1 MRSVMS
7 SEEYNNSF
15 CRDLTEDFM
24 IKYGFN
30 RATAAA
36 IVKHAVDEQAW
47 PDDIACYADRLA
59 QFVHTIL
66 EYN

>member
-1 MRSVMS
+1 MG

-15 CRDLTEDFM
+15 CRDLTEDL
-24 IKYGFN
+24 IGKYDFN

-36 IVKHAVDEQAW
+36 IVRRAVDEQSGQSG
-47 PDDIACYADRLA
+47 DLACYADRLA

>member
-1 MRSVMS
+1 MS
-7 SEEYNNSF
+7 SEEYNSLF
-15 CRDLTEDFM
+15 CRDLTEDLM
-24 IKYGFN
+24 SKYNFN

-36 IVKHAVDEQAW
+36 VVKRAVDELAGS
-47 PDDIACYADRLA
+47 DGDIACHADRLA

>member
-1 MRSVMS
+1 MS
-7 SEEYNNSF
+7 SAEYNNSF

-24 IKYGFN
+24 SKYGFN

-36 IVKHAVDEQAW
+36 IVRHAVDEQAGHG
-47 PDDIACYADRLA
+47 DDLACYADRLA

>member
-1 MRSVMS
+1 MS

-15 CRDLTEDFM
+15 CRDLTEDL
-24 IKYGFN
+24 IGKYGFN

-36 IVKHAVDEQAW
+36 IVKYAVDGQTR
-47 PDDIACYADRLA
+47 PDDDAFGHADRLA